1 MADLL
6 TFAVMLVIYSAVMI
20 YLGYRGYKATKNV
33 QDWLVAGR
41 RVGPLVVAMSY
52 GATFISAVAIIGF
65 AGQAQI
71 FGMQLLWL
79 SVLNII
85 VGILIAF
92 IIFGNR
98 TRVMSK
104 TLQALTFTELLGKRF
119 NSRFI
124 QGFGGAVIAIFII
137 AYSAAVFKGTASLIQ
152 GTFGT
157 SYQTSIIVFTVIVAA
172 YVLLGGLFAVMWT
185 DTVQGF
191 IMVIGLGILLAI
203 VWIQLG
209 GPIHANEALAALGPT
224 AQAPNGLTSVS
235 PWLSNSFM
243 AVSSLIFGV
252 GIGVLAQPQLA
263 VRFMT
268 AKNTR
273 AIRRGIPIGVVF
285 IFLTT
290 YVAFTVGALSN
301 VIFKNN
307 GIAIP
312 TNVDLVMPTLIN
324 SLFPVW
330 FVYLFLF
337 AVLSASMSTASSLFH
352 VSGSAVGR
360 DVYDKGIMKGL
371 GGAASANVT
380 KVATFVVIALTLLL
394 SLYPPDAVAYIATFS
409 FGAVGATFIAPFAA
423 TLYWKRATTAGMI
436 ASMVGGLGA
445 TLLWYLFVFQKTAT
459 AITHIKVAAPLGLL
473 DPLFIGIPVSF
484 ALLIIVSLMTKQP
497 EEEHIARA
505 FTGIS

>member
-1 MADLL
+1 MADFL
-6 TFAVMLVIYSAVMI
+6 TFMVMLVIYSAVMI
-20 YLGYRGYKATKNV
+20 YIGYRGYKATKNV

-41 RVGPLVVAMSY
+41 RIGPLVVAMSY

-65 AGQAQI
+65 AGQAQVY
-71 FGMQLLWL
+71 GMQLLWL

-98 TRVMSK
+98 TRIMSK

-203 VWIQLG
+203 VWSQLG
-209 GPIHANEALAALGPT
+209 GPIAANEALAALPST
-224 AQAPNGLTSVS
+224 STAPNGLTSVS

-243 AVSSLIFGV
+243 VVSSLIFGV

-268 AKNTR
+268 AKNAR
-273 AIRRGIPIGVVF
+273 AIRRAVPIGVIF

-301 VIFKNN
+301 VIFKNH

-312 TNVDLVMPTLIN
+312 TNADLVMPTLIN

-337 AVLSASMSTASSLFH
+337 AVLAASMSTASSLFH
-352 VSGSAVGR
+352 VSGAAVGR
-360 DVYDKGIMKGL
+360 DLYDKAIKKGL
-371 GGAASANVT
+371 GGAASVTVT
-380 KVATFVVIALTLLL
+380 KVATFVVIVLTLLL
-394 SLYPPDAVAYIATFS
+394 SLYPPDAVAFLATFS
-409 FGAVGATFIAPFAA
+409 FGALGATFLAPFAA
-423 TLYWKRATTAGMI
+423 TLYWKRATTAGII
-436 ASMVGGLGA
+436 ASMVGGVA
-445 TLLWYLFVFQKTAT
+445 STLLWYVFVYQKTAT
-459 AITHIKVAAPLGLL
+459 AITGIKVAAPLGLL

-484 ALLIIVSLMTKQP
+484 ALIIVVSLLTKKP
-497 EEEHIARA
+497 PEEHITKA
-505 FTGIS
+505 FTGIA